1 MTDDFGLDTQSLLKL
16 ISDVADYIIIDIRT
30 ETLAEEEGMF
40 EESFQIEHYELPSDV
55 NAIPSYFKSIPVIF
69 VGDTPSVSSE
79 WVNNY
84 RSQDENLTQL
94 YYLNGN
100 ASDVFSLAPELKR

>member
-1 MTDDFGLDTQSLLKL
+1 MTDDYGLDAQSLLKL

-30 ETLAEEEGMF
+30 ETSADEEGRF
-40 EESFQIEHYELPSDV
+40 EESFQIEDYELPSDV
-55 NAIPSYFKSIPVIF
+55 NAVPSYFKSIAAIF

-84 RSQDENLTQL
+84 RSQDNNLTQL
-94 YYLNGN
+94 YYLN
-100 ASDVFSLAPELKR
+100 APVSDVFSLAPEMKA